1 MPGRPDPTRTDSLG
15 QGERAG
21 RGALAV
27 LSEIA
32 RLLNSR
38 VDVESAFDEVLRLV
52 TELLGLRTAWLFLQG
67 PAGRR
72 LVFAAA
78 HGLPP
83 ALEVD
88 EAQPLRHGTCD
99 CFYRF
104 YDGELREAVNVV
116 ECSRLQEARG
126 DKGGLVYHA
135 SVPLRASHGVLGVL
149 NVAAEGESLFDE
161 QALSLLTAVGEH
173 LGTALERSRLFT
185 GERRRAAAWEAVDR
199 VVRRLGE
206 LEPAGLLTPEA
217 VAWRFAEACRAEMG
231 AGRVAVALAEGD
243 RLRWGAV
250 AVEAGAPLPAG
261 PAIQPGDTVPAR
273 SLAAA
278 CWRKGRPHF
287 GQRPARRG
295 SAQPA
300 AWAVLP
306 MGIGRRSL
314 GVVLLERTGAA
325 DWTDGERAALRSLAD
340 HLALALENARLVARA
355 RELARVEER
364 HRLARDLHDAVS
376 QNLFSLTMLLAA
388 GRQHLQAGQPGEALR
403 AVDEAQERA
412 RVALSEMRR
421 LVREVRVASPPRV
434 APRTVGEL
442 AEALRRLASEDPLA
456 GRMGV
461 EVRWVPGRYEPHTAL
476 EPDRAE
482 TLVRVAHEALHNA
495 LRHAAA
501 RSVHLSLA
509 VAGRRVRLVVRDDG
523 RGFDARRARHGGG
536 GLSIMAERCRLVG
549 GGLRIRS
556 RPGQGSRVE
565 AWVPLEPASANSL
578 VQAGGEPG
586 ARTA

>member
-1 MPGRPDPTRTDSLG
+1 MPGRPDLAPPDGLAP
-15 QGERAG
+15 GERAG

-38 VDVESAFDEVLRLV
+38 VDVQSAFDEVLRLV

-72 LVFAAA
+72 LVFTSA
-78 HGLPP
+78 HGLPA

-88 EAQPLRHGTCD
+88 GARPLRHGTCD
-99 CFYRF
+99 CFYLF

-185 GERRRAAAWEAVDR
+185 RERRRAAAFEAVDR
-199 VVRRLGE
+199 VMRRLGE
-206 LEPAGLLTPEA
+206 LEPAGHLSLEA
-217 VAWRFAEACRAEMG
+217 VAWRFAEACRAEVG
-231 AGRVAVALAEGD
+231 AERVAVALADGE

-250 AVEAGAPLPAG
+250 AAEAGAPLPAG
-261 PAIQPGDTVPAR
+261 PALRPGDAVSPR

-278 CWRKGRPHF
+278 CWRRGRPHF

-295 SAQPA
+295 STELV
-300 AWAVLP
+300 AWAALP
-306 MGIGRRSL
+306 IEIGRRRL
-314 GVVLLERTGAA
+314 GVVLLERTGAVG
-325 DWTDGERAALRSLAD
+325 WTDGERAALRSLAD

-364 HRLARDLHDAVS
+364 
-376 QNLFSLTMLLAA
+376 
-388 GRQHLQAGQPGEALR
+388 
-403 AVDEAQERA
+403 
-412 RVALSEMRR
+412 
-421 LVREVRVASPPRV
+421 
-434 APRTVGEL
+434 
-442 AEALRRLASEDPLA
+442 
-456 GRMGV
+456 
-461 EVRWVPGRYEPHTAL
+461 
-476 EPDRAE
+476 
-482 TLVRVAHEALHNA
+482 
-495 LRHAAA
+495 
-501 RSVHLSLA
+501 
-509 VAGRRVRLVVRDDG
+509 
-523 RGFDARRARHGGG
+523 
-536 GLSIMAERCRLVG
+536 
-549 GGLRIRS
+549 
-556 RPGQGSRVE
+556 
-565 AWVPLEPASANSL
+565 
-578 VQAGGEPG
+578 
-586 ARTA
+586 